1 MALLMIAH
9 SVMDWYFVCAGRHSK
24 RVKDC
29 KMKAVLID
37 VVEKKIEQIYDNYQ
51 LTPELRQYLEEYL
64 QAIIL
69 KEREKFNSELD
80 GLNRTKISLEHK
92 RQKLLEAHYSDAIP
106 LDLMKSEQKKIAKE
120 LASVEHEINMHNV
133 TFENILANLHLA
145 LDLIENCGTT
155 YRAASDMTKRLINQ
169 SLVSRFLVSNG
180 NDGLNINVE
189 FKAPFDTILEPIK
202 DTIARVNQARR
213 NELKKLSE
221 LIEITKNHI
230 RNIYGC
236 DFHVSDS
243 PNPMYSELTSNEP
256 NFFMVKSSSKDF
268 LVEMRRI
275 ELLSESISTGFSPSA
290 ADVLLFARSTAHQQ
304 ALSLAIP

>member
-1 MALLMIAH
+1 
-9 SVMDWYFVCAGRHSK
+9 
-24 RVKDC
+24 
-29 KMKAVLID
+29 MKAVLID

-268 LVEMRRI
+268 LVDLAGVEPA
-275 ELLSESISTGFSPSA
+275 SESPSTRASPITVITLTFPPS
-290 ADVLLFARSTAHQQ
+290 VT
-304 ALSLAIP
+304 

>member
-1 MALLMIAH
+1 MIAH

>member
-1 MALLMIAH
+1 
-9 SVMDWYFVCAGRHSK
+9 
-24 RVKDC
+24 
-29 KMKAVLID
+29 
-37 VVEKKIEQIYDNYQ
+37 
-51 LTPELRQYLEEYL
+51 
-64 QAIIL
+64 
-69 KEREKFNSELD
+69 
-80 GLNRTKISLEHK
+80 
-92 RQKLLEAHYSDAIP
+92 
-106 LDLMKSEQKKIAKE
+106 MKSEQKKIAKE

-155 YRAASDMTKRLINQ
+155 YRAASDTTKRLINQ

-268 LVEMRRI
+268 LVD
-275 ELLSESISTGFSPSA
+275 LTGLEP
-290 ADVLLFARSTAHQQ
+290 VTLRM
-304 ALSLAIP
+304 

>member
-1 MALLMIAH
+1 
-9 SVMDWYFVCAGRHSK
+9 
-24 RVKDC
+24 
-29 KMKAVLID
+29 
-37 VVEKKIEQIYDNYQ
+37 
-51 LTPELRQYLEEYL
+51 
-64 QAIIL
+64 
-69 KEREKFNSELD
+69 
-80 GLNRTKISLEHK
+80 
-92 RQKLLEAHYSDAIP
+92 
-106 LDLMKSEQKKIAKE
+106 
-120 LASVEHEINMHNV
+120 MHNV

-155 YRAASDMTKRLINQ
+155 YRAASDTTKRLINQ

-243 PNPMYSELTSNEP
+243 PNSMYSELTSNEP

-268 LVEMRRI
+268 LVELAGI
-275 ELLSESISTGFSPSA
+275 EPASKNPSHVLLLS
-290 ADVLLFARSTAHQQ
+290 
-304 ALSLAIP
+304 